1 MQTFLIVS
9 LSAASLNPTD
19 QVTDATELMPERH
32 LYELLNARLSL
43 MREVAAHKMLN
54 GIPIE
59 DVSRER
65 VVIEAA
71 VADGL
76 RRGILPESSRRFF
89 TAQIEEA
96 KTIQRHWFDRWQR
109 QGTPGQAPDLV
120 AEIRPQ
126 LLRLGHAIVD
136 ASAVPGLSHSRELFY
151 SALAVEG
158 LDQGG
163 KDRLFEAVSGI
174 RVFRSRF
181 EQIVATG
188 VLRVGTTGD
197 YAPFSFSAGRQG
209 LQGIDIDLARD
220 LAVGLQVDLELVPTS
235 WPTLLEDLLA
245 GEFDLAMSGV
255 SRTVGRARVGYLSQ
269 PYHKGGKTP
278 VTRCENKDR
287 FNSLATIDRPEVRVI
302 VNPGGTNEA
311 FVDARIHQARKI
323 LHTDNRTI
331 FAALVAGEADVMVT
345 DQIEVL
351 LQTRKN
357 PRLCG
362 TMAVPLTYQEK
373 GFLMPRDDEL
383 KTFVDTW
390 LALKLADGSVDR
402 LIEKYLAAP

>member
-1 MQTFLIVS
+1 MHTLLVVG
-9 LSAASLNPTD
+9 LGAASLG
-19 QVTDATELMPERH
+19 ASAAELTHERQ
-32 LYELLNARLSL
+32 LYELLNERLLL
-43 MREVAAHKMLN
+43 MREVAAHKSLN

-65 VVIEAA
+65 VVIGAA

-89 TAQIEEA
+89 TAQIEAA
-96 KTIQRHWFDRWQR
+96 KTIQQHWFDRWHQA
-109 QGTPGQAPDLV
+109 GAPDQAPDLV
-120 AEIRPQ
+120 VEIRPR
-126 LLRLGHAIVD
+126 LLRLGQDIVD

-151 SALAVEG
+151 SSLSVEG
-158 LDQGG
+158 LDQSG
-163 KDRLFEAVSGI
+163 KDRLFEALAGI

-181 EQIVATG
+181 EQIAATG

-197 YAPFSFSAGRQG
+197 YEPFSYSVGSNPAG
-209 LQGIDIDLARD
+209 LQGIDIDLARE
-220 LAVGLQVDLELVPTS
+220 LSAALQVDLELVPTS
-235 WPTLLEDLLA
+235 WPTLIEDLLA
-245 GEFDLAMSGV
+245 GKFDLVMSGV
-255 SRTVGRARVGYLSQ
+255 SRTVERARVGYLSH

-278 VTRCENKDR
+278 VARCEDKDR
-287 FNSLATIDRPEVRVI
+287 FNSLAAIDRPEVRVI

-311 FVDARIHQARKI
+311 FVDGQIHQAQKI
-323 LHTDNRTI
+323 LHADNRTI
-331 FAALVAGEADVMVT
+331 FAALIAGQADVMVT

-351 LQTRKN
+351 LQTRKK
-357 PRLCG
+357 PGLCG

-402 LIEKYLAAP
+402 LFEKYLAAP

>member
-1 MQTFLIVS
+1 LT
-9 LSAASLNPTD
+9 
-19 QVTDATELMPERH
+19 PERQ
-32 LYELLNARLSL
+32 LYDLLNTRLSL

-76 RRGILPESSRRFF
+76 RRGILPESSRFFF
-89 TAQIEEA
+89 TVQIEQA
-96 KTIQRHWFDRWQR
+96 KAIQRHWFDRWR
-109 QGTPGQAPDLV
+109 QEGAPGQALDLV
-120 AEIRPQ
+120 VETRPR
-126 LLRLGHAIVD
+126 LLRLGQDIVD
-136 ASAVPGLSHSRELFY
+136 ASAVPGLTHSRELFY
-151 SALAVEG
+151 SSLSVEG

-163 KDRLFEAVSGI
+163 KDRLFEALSGI
-174 RVFRSRF
+174 RVYRSRF

-197 YAPFSFSAGRQG
+197 YAPFSYPAGRTG
-209 LQGIDIDLARD
+209 YQGIDIDLARD
-220 LAVGLQVDLELVPTS
+220 LAAALQVDLELVPTS
-235 WPTLLEDLLA
+235 WPTLLGDLQA
-245 GEFDLAMSGV
+245 GNYDLAMSGV
-255 SRTVGRARVGYLSQ
+255 SRTVERAQVGYLSQ

-278 VTRCENKDR
+278 VTRCEDRDR
-287 FNSLATIDRPEVRVI
+287 FTSLETIDRPEVRVI

-311 FVDARIHQARKI
+311 FVDGQIHQAQKI
-323 LHTDNRTI
+323 LHLDNRTI
-331 FAALVAGEADVMVT
+331 FAALVAGDADVMVT

-357 PRLCG
+357 PGLCG
-362 TMAVPLTYQEK
+362 TMTIPLTYQEK

-390 LALKLADGSVDR
+390 LALKLADGSVGR
-402 LIEKYLAAP
+402 LIEKYLDAP